1 MGLCRNNE
9 GRFLSF
15 SSFWDWT
22 CPSGQRDLCSWKP
35 CVFLFLLCIH
45 LCHFM
50 VSLFS
55 LFFFF
60 YVFMYNCLNIKKG
73 RWAIR
78 VQTPL
83 PLLDYL
89 FSKQVYCPLSDFLFV
104 YIIAMFFLLKWPDP
118 FVSSRA
124 HTLPPTTGDAQRA
137 PLNGWI
143 SVRVISLGLIYL
155 ITLL

>member
-1 MGLCRNNE
+1 M
-9 GRFLSF
+9 
-15 SSFWDWT
+15 SFWT
-22 CPSGQRDLCSWKP
+22 KGFMFMETLCFPFPFVYSLMSFYGLLVLP
-35 CVFLFLLCIH
+35 FL
-45 LCHFM
+45 
-50 VSLFS
+50 
-55 LFFFF
+55 F

-83 PLLDYL
+83 LLLDYL
-89 FSKQVYCPLSDFLFV
+89 FSKQVYRPRSDFLFV

-118 FVSSRA
+118 FLSSRA
-124 HTLPPTTGDAQRA
+124 HTLPPTTGEAQRA

-155 ITLL
+155 IILL

>member
-1 MGLCRNNE
+1 M
-9 GRFLSF
+9 
-15 SSFWDWT
+15 SFWT
-22 CPSGQRDLCSWKP
+22 KGFMLMETLCFPFPFAYSLMSFYGLLVLP
-35 CVFLFLLCIH
+35 FL
-45 LCHFM
+45 
-50 VSLFS
+50 
-55 LFFFF
+55 F

-89 FSKQVYCPLSDFLFV
+89 FSKQVYRPLSDFLFV

-124 HTLPPTTGDAQRA
+124 HTLPPTTGEAQRA

>member
-1 MGLCRNNE
+1 M
-9 GRFLSF
+9 
-15 SSFWDWT
+15 SFWT
-22 CPSGQRDLCSWKP
+22 KGFMLMETLCFPFPFVYSLMSFYGLLVLP
-35 CVFLFLLCIH
+35 FL
-45 LCHFM
+45 
-50 VSLFS
+50 
-55 LFFFF
+55 F

-124 HTLPPTTGDAQRA
+124 HTLPPTTGEAQRA

-155 ITLL
+155 ITVL

>member
-1 MGLCRNNE
+1 M
-9 GRFLSF
+9 
-15 SSFWDWT
+15 SFWT
-22 CPSGQRDLCSWKP
+22 KGFMLMETLCFPFPFVYSLMSFYGLLVLP
-35 CVFLFLLCIH
+35 FL
-45 LCHFM
+45 
-50 VSLFS
+50 
-55 LFFFF
+55 F

-124 HTLPPTTGDAQRA
+124 YTLHPTTGEAQRA

>member
-1 MGLCRNNE
+1 M
-9 GRFLSF
+9 
-15 SSFWDWT
+15 SFWT
-22 CPSGQRDLCSWKP
+22 KGFMLMETLCFPFPFVYSLMSFYGLLVLP
-35 CVFLFLLCIH
+35 FL
-45 LCHFM
+45 
-50 VSLFS
+50 
-55 LFFFF
+55 F

-124 HTLPPTTGDAQRA
+124 HTLPPTTGEALRG
-137 PLNGWI
+137 PLIGWI

>member
-1 MGLCRNNE
+1 MKE
-9 GRFLSF
+9 GFSVSHHFGIEHVLLDKRIYVHGNLVFSLSF
-15 SSFWDWT
+15 
-22 CPSGQRDLCSWKP
+22 
-35 CVFLFLLCIH
+35 CVFGYVILWSPCSPL
-45 LCHFM
+45 
-50 VSLFS
+50 
-55 LFFFF
+55 FF

-73 RWAIR
+73 RWAIS

-89 FSKQVYCPLSDFLFV
+89 FSKQVYRPRSDFLFV

-124 HTLPPTTGDAQRA
+124 HTLPPTTGEAQRA

>member
-1 MGLCRNNE
+1 M
-9 GRFLSF
+9 
-15 SSFWDWT
+15 SFWT
-22 CPSGQRDLCSWKP
+22 KGFMLMETLCFPFAFAYSLMSFYHFLVLP
-35 CVFLFLLCIH
+35 FLF
-45 LCHFM
+45 
-50 VSLFS
+50 
-55 LFFFF
+55 
-60 YVFMYNCLNIKKG
+60 YVLMYNCLNIKKG

-89 FSKQVYCPLSDFLFV
+89 FSKQVYRPRSDFLFV

-124 HTLPPTTGDAQRA
+124 HTLPPTTGEAQRA

-155 ITLL
+155 IILL

>member
-1 MGLCRNNE
+1 MSFWTKGFMLMETLCFPFAFAYSLMSFY
-9 GRFLSF
+9 RFLVL
-15 SSFWDWT
+15 
-22 CPSGQRDLCSWKP
+22 P
-35 CVFLFLLCIH
+35 FL
-45 LCHFM
+45 
-50 VSLFS
+50 
-55 LFFFF
+55 F

-83 PLLDYL
+83 LLLDYL
-89 FSKQVYCPLSDFLFV
+89 FIKQVYRPLSDFLFV
-104 YIIAMFFLLKWPDP
+104 YIIAIFFLLKWPDP

-124 HTLPPTTGDAQRA
+124 HTLPPTTGEAQRA